1 VSLNGVSLNGLR
13 AFEAAA
19 RHLNLSRAAEELCV
33 TQAAVSHQVKALEA
47 QLGRALF
54 RRHARGLLL
63 TDEGEALAP
72 VVAQAFERMGAAVA
86 ALREGG
92 PAEVLTVGVVG
103 TFALGFLLERLADFR
118 ACHPRIELRVQ
129 THNNKVDLAAEGLDL
144 AIRFGDGAWRSVE
157 AELLLAA
164 PLAPLCEPALAA
176 QLHQP
181 EDLARLPLLR
191 SYRQSDW
198 PAWLA
203 AAGATRVVAR
213 GPVFDASALMVQAA
227 LRGEGVALAPPCM
240 FAAISSDAG
249 RWRLLAHAAGVAR
262 ADGGHARLCRLAAL
276 RMRGVG
282 RRGGRREM
290 NSRAQ
295 DGAWRG

>member
-72 VVAQAFERMGAAVA
+72 VVAQAFERLGAAVA
-86 ALREGG
+86 ALRDGG

-118 ACHPRIELRVQ
+118 AGHPRIELRVQ

-144 AIRFGDGAWRSVE
+144 AIRFGDGAWRSLE
-157 AELLLAA
+157 AEPLLAA
-164 PLAPLCEPALAA
+164 PLAPLCDPALAA
-176 QLHQP
+176 QLKQP
-181 EDLARLPLLR
+181 EDLGRVPLLR
-191 SYRQSDW
+191 SYRQGDW

-203 AAGATRVVAR
+203 AAGAPRVVAR

-240 FAAISSDAG
+240 FTRELRAG
-249 RWRLLAHAAGVAR
+249 RLVQPFPQTLAAGGYWLTRLLSREPSVAMRAFAAWLR
-262 ADGGHARLCRLAAL
+262 AECAAASTA
-276 RMRGVG
+276 
-282 RRGGRREM
+282 
-290 NSRAQ
+290 SRI
-295 DGAWRG
+295 GN